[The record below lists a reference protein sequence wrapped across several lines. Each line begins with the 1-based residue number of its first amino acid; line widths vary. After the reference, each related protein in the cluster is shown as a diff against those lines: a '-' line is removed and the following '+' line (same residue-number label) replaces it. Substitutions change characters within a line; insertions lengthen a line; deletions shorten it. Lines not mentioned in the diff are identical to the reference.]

1 MMNKKN
7 ILLVSLSHL
16 ACDVNGGTLP
26 ALLPFLISDYGF
38 SYSAAASLMLAYSSL
53 SSIIQPLFGF
63 LSDRISKPWFIPAG
77 ILLAG
82 LGMSSVG
89 FLQSYWAI
97 FAAVALSGT
106 GAALFHPEGARFA
119 SKVSGSAQGTG
130 LSIFSVGGNTG
141 YVLGPMLAVALV
153 HAFGLRGTSVLA
165 LVTASMASLMFIR
178 IVRMP
183 LENHEPSG
191 GQVRDAASGSSLP
204 DNNWKEFSKLTV
216 SIICRS
222 ALMVGCSTF
231 RPLYWIGHFGQSEA
245 SGAFALTLYGAFG
258 VFSNILGGVLS
269 DHFGYRRIVRISHAA
284 LVPVAIMFPFV
295 ENLYAA
301 YALLI
306 PLGFALYAPFSSIVV
321 LGQRY
326 LARNIGFA
334 SGITLGLAT
343 TMGGIVA
350 PLLGKIAD
358 TWGLGAALQTM
369 SVFAILG
376 TIFAFLLASPSRNLT
391 E

>member
-130 LSIFSVGGNTG
+130 LSIFPSAEI
-141 YVLGPMLAVALV
+141 PDMCSD
-153 HAFGLRGTSVLA
+153 RCWPWRSC
-165 LVTASMASLMFIR
+165 
-178 IVRMP
+178 MP
-183 LENHEPSG
+183 LAC
-191 GQVRDAASGSSLP
+191 AAHRFWRLLP
-204 DNNWKEFSKLTV
+204 RAW
-216 SIICRS
+216 
-222 ALMVGCSTF
+222 
-231 RPLYWIGHFGQSEA
+231 RP
-245 SGAFALTLYGAFG
+245 
-258 VFSNILGGVLS
+258 
-269 DHFGYRRIVRISHAA
+269 
-284 LVPVAIMFPFV
+284 
-295 ENLYAA
+295 
-301 YALLI
+301 
-306 PLGFALYAPFSSIVV
+306 
-321 LGQRY
+321 
-326 LARNIGFA
+326 
-334 SGITLGLAT
+334 
-343 TMGGIVA
+343 
-350 PLLGKIAD
+350 
-358 TWGLGAALQTM
+358 
-369 SVFAILG
+369 
-376 TIFAFLLASPSRNLT
+376 
-391 E
+391 

>member
-1 MMNKKN
+1 MNKKS
-7 ILLVSLSHL
+7 ILLASLSHL

-38 SYSAAASLMLAYSSL
+38 SYSAATSLMLAYSSL
-53 SSIIQPLFGF
+53 SSVIQPLFGF
-63 LSDRISKPWFIPAG
+63 LSDRIAKPWFIPLG

-82 LGMSSVG
+82 VGMASIG

-97 FAAVALSGT
+97 FVVVALSGT

-119 SKVSGSAQGTG
+119 SKVSGNAQGTG
-130 LSIFSVGGNTG
+130 LSLFSVGGNTG
-141 YVLGPMLAVALV
+141 YVLGPLLAVSLI
-153 HAFGLRGTSVLA
+153 HAFGLRGTAALA
-165 LVTASMASLMFIR
+165 LIAVCMASLMFIQ

-183 LENHEPSG
+183 AENLVREHSPAQRAVSG
-191 GQVRDAASGSSLP
+191 DSLP
-204 DNNWKEFSKLTV
+204 RNNWKEFSKLTV

-222 ALMVGCSTF
+222 VIMVGFSAF
-231 RPLYWIGHFGQSEA
+231 IPLYWIGHFGQSEA

-258 VFSNILGGVLS
+258 VFSNITGGLLS
-269 DHFGYRRIVRISHAA
+269 DRYGYRRIIRISHML
-284 LVPVAIMFPFV
+284 LVPVVVAFPFMD
-295 ENLYAA
+295 NLYAA
-301 YALLI
+301 YVLLI
-306 PLGFALYAPFSSIVV
+306 PLGFSLYAPFSSIVV

-358 TWGLGAALQTM
+358 IHGLGAALQTM
-369 SVFAILG
+369 SAFAVLG
-376 TIFAFLLASPSRNLT
+376 TVFAFLLAAPSRNIT

>member
-1 MMNKKN
+1 MNKKS
-7 ILLVSLSHL
+7 ILLASLSHL

-38 SYSAAASLMLAYSSL
+38 SYSAATSLMLAYSSL
-53 SSIIQPLFGF
+53 SSVIQPLFGF
-63 LSDRISKPWFIPAG
+63 LSDRISKPWFIPLG

-82 LGMSSVG
+82 LGMASVG

-97 FAAVALSGT
+97 FTAVALSGT

-119 SKVSGSAQGTG
+119 GKVSGNSQGTG

-141 YVLGPMLAVALV
+141 YVLAPVLAVALIHV
-153 HAFGLRGTSVLA
+153 FGIRGIAALA
-165 LVTASMASLMFIR
+165 LISVCMASLMFLQIAK
-178 IVRMP
+178 MP
-183 LENHEPSG
+183 PENQKRQNTPEQNTSD
-191 GQVRDAASGSSLP
+191 DALP
-204 DNNWKEFSKLTV
+204 HNNWKEFSKLTV

-222 ALMVGCSTF
+222 ALMAGFSAF
-231 RPLYWIGHFGQSEA
+231 IPLYWIGHFGQSEA

-258 VFSNILGGVLS
+258 VCSNILGGILS
-269 DHFGYRRIVRISHAA
+269 DRIGYRRVIRISHAL
-284 LVPVAIMFPFV
+284 LVPVAMLFPLV
-295 ENLYAA
+295 DNLYAA
-301 YALLI
+301 YVLLI
-306 PLGFALYAPFSSIVV
+306 PIGFSLYAPFSSIVV

-343 TMGGIVA
+343 TMGGILA
-350 PLLGKIAD
+350 PVLGKIAD
-358 TWGLGAALQTM
+358 IWGLGATLQTM
-369 SVFAILG
+369 SAFAVLG
-376 TIFAFLLASPSRNLT
+376 ALFAFLLASPSRKLP